1 MITGITLALKENNQ
15 NIETLKT
22 KVTIS
27 ATIAW
32 NNGSYDGIGC
42 PLRLKLDG
50 VEVDYVAKVPF
61 NKGGANSGSE
71 VFYTYTTDVEHNA
84 NGDKTLSC
92 ELIYE
97 TARQG
102 GTRTVSASWPLT
114 QIPRAST
121 IAATAADIGSVSMIS
136 INRRNDAFSHS
147 IAYQFGD
154 LTGYIQDAD
163 GNVGT
168 APVQLSATSIAFPV
182 PESFY
187 EQIPD
192 AISGECQLTCTT
204 GSGEKQIGEEK
215 TCTFRATA
223 NAEQCRPTVNG
234 YVYDINEATVAL
246 TNDQD
251 VLVQG
256 KSLAQCD
263 MVVETK
269 HGATIQSRMIG
280 GVLVDENQR
289 TIEGVQLQEIT
300 FLVTDSRGYTAE
312 YTAKPTCIPYVPLTC
327 NPAAKRVDP
336 TSDQVILT
344 VKGKYYDGAFNSGNP
359 DAVTNHL
366 TIRYSVVTEN
376 GMIDGTFPEEAFR
389 FSDSGYSAAV
399 ELEGF
404 DYRNSYA
411 INITAEDAIER
422 INTTAKLQKGIPVFD
437 WGESDFQFNV
447 PVCFFKDENGDG
459 IPILDY
465 VTEEGTTDEGWHY
478 RKWKSRKI
486 ELWKS
491 VDFSTRMEWINDGG
505 EGDYIGRYSTT
516 DVSGGSHGFYLGNYV
531 EIATVTGGKGCWLAS
546 VNADHL
552 PTETDTYRLYSYE
565 NNNQVS
571 VVINFYIF
579 ANDYES

>member
-1 MITGITLALKENNQ
+1 MITGITLALKENSQ
-15 NIETLKT
+15 NIETIKT
-22 KVTIS
+22 NVTIS
-27 ATIAW
+27 ATITW

-42 PLRLKLDG
+42 PMRLKLDG

-97 TARQG
+97 TSRQG

-121 IAATAADIGSVSMIS
+121 IAATASDIGSVSMIS

-154 LTGYIQDAD
+154 LSGYIQDAD
-163 GNVGT
+163 GNVGDD
-168 APVQLSATSIAFPV
+168 PVRLTATSIGFPV

-187 EQIPD
+187 GQIPD
-192 AISGECQLTCTT
+192 TTSGECTLTCRTFA
-204 GSGEKQIGEEK
+204 EDMQIGEEK
-215 TCTFRATA
+215 TCKFRVTA
-223 NAEQCRPTVNG
+223 NAEACRPVVMGTVVDVNA
-234 YVYDINEATVAL
+234 ATIAL
-246 TNDQD
+246 TGDPNII
-251 VLVQG
+251 VLGASTAACTMEVD
-256 KSLAQCD
+256 L
-263 MVVETK
+263 K
-269 HGATIQSRMIG
+269 HGATAVIRTIG
-280 GVLVDENQR
+280 GRNVEDNSLQ
-289 TIEGVQLQEIT
+289 IEMVEQQEIT
-300 FLVTDSRGYTAE
+300 FSVTDSRGYTGI
-312 YTAKPTCIPYVPLTC
+312 YTAKPSCVSYVPLTC
-327 NPAAKRVDP
+327 NPVANRVDP
-336 TSDQVILT
+336 TSGKVLLT
-344 VKGKYYDGAFNSGNP
+344 VSGKYYRGSFGQESNTLNIRVDAAADDQVYVENIPVIFSG
-359 DAVTNHL
+359 
-366 TIRYSVVTEN
+366 
-376 GMIDGTFPEEAFR
+376 
-389 FSDSGYSAAV
+389 DSYTGQL
-399 ELEGF
+399 EMEGF
-404 DYRNSYA
+404 DYRNSYS
-411 INITAEDAIER
+411 IEITAVDGLNTLKR
-422 INTTAKLQKGIPVFD
+422 IATVRKGLPVFD

-447 PVCFFKDENGDG
+447 PVCFVKDENGDG
-459 IPILDY
+459 IPMLDY

-505 EGDYIGRYSTT
+505 AGDYIGRYSTT
-516 DVSGGSHGFYLGNYV
+516 DVSGGGHGFYLRNYV
-531 EIATVTGGKGCWLAS
+531 EIATATGGKGCWLAS

-571 VVINFYIF
+571 VAINFYIF
-579 ANDYES
+579 ANDYD